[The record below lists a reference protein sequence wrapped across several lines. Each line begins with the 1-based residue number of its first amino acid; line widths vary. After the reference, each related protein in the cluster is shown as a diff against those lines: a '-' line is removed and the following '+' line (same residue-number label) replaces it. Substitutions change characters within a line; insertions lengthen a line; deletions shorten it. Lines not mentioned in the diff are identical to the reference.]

1 MARPAPPAA
10 RGPKGTRLK
19 FPQARPRVISDRGP
33 QFIAKD
39 FKEFIRLATEVDL
52 HQWLAARSWRPRS
65 KLKNET
71 PSACNILAFSIK
83 FYAIYNK

>member
-1 MARPAPPAA
+1 VGEPRWLG
-10 RGPKGTRLK
+10 RHHRRQGGPKGTHLK
-19 FPQARPRVISDRGP
+19 FPKARPRVISDRGP

-71 PSACNILAFSIK
+71 PSAL
-83 FYAIYNK
+83 

>member
-71 PSACNILAFSIK
+71 PSACNILAFYIK
-83 FYAIYNK
+83 